1 MATRAYSRLICSRS
15 VVLVFGFLLVSEYAR
30 VPLLNLP
37 AYVVSSVLY
46 DSVWGLEN
54 VVYAVDGFIPV
65 AGRLLWELGLII
77 TYFLFAVAVVGLAR
91 HFTDG
96 NQPSTTPAHR

>member
-1 MATRAYSRLICSRS
+1 MTTRTHSRLILSRS
-15 VVLVFGFLLVSEYAR
+15 VVLIFGFLLLSEYAR

-37 AYVVSSVLY
+37 AYVVSSFFY

-54 VVYAVDGFIPV
+54 VVYAVDGLIPI

-91 HFTDG
+91 HVTDG
-96 NQPSTTPAHR
+96 NQPSTTPTHR